1 MYTYGELLDDINY
14 LSRCGAETGCIGASG
29 YGRLIPYA
37 ALGAGEHAVVITAG
51 IHAREHVS
59 SLFVVKQIYK
69 LSKTELPCRLYFV
82 PMVNPDGN
90 ILIAEGADAFGFDKA
105 KLLALNG
112 GNPDFSLWKA
122 NAAGVDLN
130 VNFDAKWGEGKHN
143 VRQAGGENYIG
154 AAPFSEPETQA
165 LARFTR
171 SLSPV
176 LTLSYHAKGREIYYD
191 FHQRGKARERDAA
204 VARHAAACTD
214 YALIE
219 GTQGSAGG
227 YKDWCVAAL
236 GIPALTLEL
245 ASDELS
251 HPLPDDSITQDFARA
266 FDLPVRLY
274 AFMKTQNYV

>member
-51 IHAREHVS
+51 NV
-59 SLFVVKQIYK
+59 
-69 LSKTELPCRLYFV
+69 
-82 PMVNPDGN
+82 
-90 ILIAEGADAFGFDKA
+90 LIAEGADAFGFDKA

-112 GNPDFSLWKA
+112 GNCDFSLWKA

-251 HPLPDDSITQDFARA
+251 HPLPDDSITKDFARA